1 MKWNEIITLILPN
14 IPSKLFKLG
23 TIHNWRQLISGGG
36 RFRKKLTNVE
46 QKLGLGEGTLVKVDV
61 HKMKEIL
68 EDENT
73 EKQAKY

>member
-1 MKWNEIITLILPN
+1 M
-14 IPSKLFKLG
+14 
-23 TIHNWRQLISGGG
+23 
-36 RFRKKLTNVE
+36 LTNVD
-46 QKLGLGEGTLVKVDV
+46 QKVGLGEGTLVKVDA

>member
-1 MKWNEIITLILPN
+1 M
-14 IPSKLFKLG
+14 
-23 TIHNWRQLISGGG
+23 
-36 RFRKKLTNVE
+36 LTNAN
-46 QKLGLGEGTLVKVDV
+46 QKLGLVEATSVKVDV

>member
-1 MKWNEIITLILPN
+1 M
-14 IPSKLFKLG
+14 FKLG
-23 TIHNWRQLISGGG
+23 TIHNWRQLIIGGG
-36 RFRKKLTNVE
+36 RFRKMLTNAN
-46 QKLGLGEGTLVKVDV
+46 QKLGLVEATSVKVDV